1 MPMAEGERLM
11 NSACFGY
18 EGDFSFSL
26 PTSIP
31 KRANTAQETNMKTT
45 TRSAGK
51 SKANA
56 SGQQSRRSGEPDR
69 SMATDAC
76 PREQMIAEAAYFR
89 AEQRGF
95 TPGNEMS
102 DWFQAEA
109 DVEGLLQSNT

>member
-1 MPMAEGERLM
+1 MAEGMRLM
-11 NSACFGY
+11 NSASFGY

-31 KRANTAQETNMKTT
+31 KTANPAQEKTMKTT
-45 TRSAGK
+45 TQATGKNK
-51 SKANA
+51 SKA
-56 SGQQSRRSGEPDR
+56 SGRQSGGSGGPDR
-69 SMATDAC
+69 CMSTDAC

-95 TPGNEMS
+95 APGNEMS

-109 DVEGLLQSNT
+109 DVEGLLRSNT